1 MKKNYN
7 YAYVNRTSRP
17 KPHIDFTNMERA
29 DCTASVLKSSPVAN
43 DRLWHT
49 TDTNEFYFDWNGK
62 RSKLNVTGDNA
73 AMAAEIAKIKADMAN
88 LNPDEVGKKIKTL
101 ETKVNNAAKNAQNA
115 QTAAQTAAQAAQT
128 AANQVSKKADK
139 TYVDNNF
146 AKKSDIPDISG
157 KANKS
162 YVDNNFVKKT
172 DITGYATEQ
181 WVEGKGYLT
190 SADIP
195 EIPDLSEYA
204 TKQDLNNLD
213 LFSGDYNDLS
223 NKPELFSGSY
233 NDLTDKPT
241 IPEIP
246 ENVSAFT
253 NDAGYLTEHQDIS
266 GKADKTDLNGLA
278 SQEWV
283 SEQGYLTAQNISGK
297 ADITY
302 VDETFAV
309 KDDIPEVPKNVSAF
323 NNDAGYLTE
332 VEVGTFPSGED
343 IEEPTTDADGYAK
356 VQDIMDY
363 VNALIEKKKDELA
376 PGDTKDYLYT
386 NGYVRGESAIE
397 LTDPV
402 NSYEIILDEQGKFEL
417 ELLHKDE
424 EDGWYD
430 VDDPVGSSFY
440 GNYFKVILPNAYEV
454 KTYLW
459 DPTQN
464 NYKTNDTSST
474 DPSFSLVAED
484 ETPVNTTYYYKD
496 VVDNFCFGGAKNVET
511 TISQSYNGHL
521 IKVVITKKQ

>member
-302 VDETFAV
+302 VDETFAA
-309 KDDIPEVPKNVSAF
+309 KDDIPEVPENVSAF

-332 VEVGTFPSGED
+332 VEVGTFPSGES

-363 VNALIEKKKDELA
+363 VNALIEKKKDELT
-376 PGDTKDYLYT
+376 PGGDSADYIYVSGVRMASVSDNPQPEPIYQMNCFEIDNDVLT
-386 NGYVRGESAIE
+386 NGIMVVAGPEINGFYDGDDSPTTTYAQLFSVDVPSGYTIEVHGWNEQGTDEDHWYHTVQPMSPNPRYTTKQYGGKTYNCYVR
-397 LTDPV
+397 T
-402 NSYEIILDEQGKFEL
+402 
-417 ELLHKDE
+417 E
-424 EDGWYD
+424 ED
-430 VDDPVGSSFY
+430 FY
-440 GNYFKVILPNAYEV
+440 GEGVAKPAD
-454 KTYLW
+454 KYLIII
-459 DPTQN
+459 N
-464 NYKTNDTSST
+464 
-474 DPSFSLVAED
+474 
-484 ETPVNTTYYYKD
+484 
-496 VVDNFCFGGAKNVET
+496 KN
-511 TISQSYNGHL
+511 
-521 IKVVITKKQ
+521 